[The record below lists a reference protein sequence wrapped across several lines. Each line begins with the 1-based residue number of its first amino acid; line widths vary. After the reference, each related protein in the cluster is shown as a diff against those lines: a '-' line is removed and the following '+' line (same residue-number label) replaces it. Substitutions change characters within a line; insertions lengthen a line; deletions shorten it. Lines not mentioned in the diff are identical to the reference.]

1 MSDIAVLKDA
11 IYLNRQELLDHI
23 LYKLGVNEIDQVVF
37 EELLEIIDLQDIK
50 RDKILKALEAQSVID
65 AVLKD
70 KLT

>member
-1 MSDIAVLKDA
+1 MSDIVVLKDA
-11 IYLNRQELLDHI
+11 IYLNRQELLDHL
-23 LYKLGVNEIDQVVF
+23 LYKLGVNEIDHDVF

-50 RDKILKALEAQSVID
+50 RDKLLKALEAQSVID